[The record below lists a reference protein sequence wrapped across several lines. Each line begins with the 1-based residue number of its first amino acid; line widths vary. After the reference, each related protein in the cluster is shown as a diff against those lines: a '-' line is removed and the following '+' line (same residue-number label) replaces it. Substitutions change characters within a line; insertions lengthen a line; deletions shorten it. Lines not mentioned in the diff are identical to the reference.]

1 MDSLARI
8 TILDLEFTAHAIDA
22 LGRRGIQ
29 PDDVLTLLTTRY
41 IVKRN
46 RKHRAASHVLIGYDW
61 GGRCLATP
69 IVPTDDP
76 VVWRVITVWRCKPD
90 EAAMPR

>member
-1 MDSLARI
+1 MAPIRVLV
-8 TILDLEFTAHAIDA
+8 LEFTDHAIEA
-22 LGRRGIQ
+22 LDRRGIQ
-29 PDDVLTLLTTRY
+29 PDHVLTLLTTRY

-61 GGRCLATP
+61 GGRCLAAP

-90 EAAMPR
+90 EAAMLR